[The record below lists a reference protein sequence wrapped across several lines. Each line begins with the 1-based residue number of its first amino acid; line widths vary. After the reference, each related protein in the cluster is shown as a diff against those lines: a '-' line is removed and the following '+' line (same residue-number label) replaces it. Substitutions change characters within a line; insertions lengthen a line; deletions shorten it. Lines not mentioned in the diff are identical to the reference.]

1 MTETMSSPYQVL
13 GNRSIDQWKVTELKE
28 ELKRRKLATKGLK
41 EDLIKR
47 LDEALRNE
55 RENDEE
61 DVDNG
66 FDCPSS
72 PEAVDKA
79 VVIKPDNEDVVI
91 SDDGNKKVDGA
102 AVQVDIN
109 EGAAALIQREN
120 PEEITAESNIMV
132 DKKQDICAIS
142 VETSTMVSENVVSE
156 IAESVQEEQNN
167 ETQKESGAAKPQKE
181 EDSKSTYDL
190 MLKSSNSNNQ
200 VSEVNPVL
208 GFQVKSDSIS
218 TDSVSINEKN
228 ELKDNII
235 ADNVKLD
242 LDVIKPEMVEPSSSS
257 VVPDGGELHPMD
269 VEEPHEKKVPVEE
282 TDNNHSTDADLNKKN
297 DSADM
302 GSSEKL
308 NLDRSSGDDSM
319 EDDILESKQIDSK
332 YNSDEVGN
340 RSEQTEVPLVRE
352 EIHANIMGDV
362 PSADT
367 KEVHVEPKNKPVPP
381 PEKRKLQGKLCILR
395 FLFPNL
401 NSSSY

>member
-352 EIHANIMGDV
+352 EIHANIVGDV

-401 NSSSY
+401 NLSSY